1 MEIKEEEYIMDEVG
15 DGGWKNR
22 RKEVR
27 NMKSSEKTIKIQMAM
42 STKQMD
48 M

>member
-15 DGGWKNR
+15 DGGWENR

>member
-1 MEIKEEEYIMDEVG
+1 MDEVAG
-15 DGGWKNR
+15 GGWENR

-48 M
+48 V

>member
-15 DGGWKNR
+15 GEGWENR

-27 NMKSSEKTIKIQMAM
+27 NMKLSEKTLRIQMAV

-48 M
+48 V

>member
-15 DGGWKNR
+15 GGGWENR
-22 RKEVR
+22 RKKVR
-27 NMKSSEKTIKIQMAM
+27 NMKSSEKTIRIQMAM

-48 M
+48 V